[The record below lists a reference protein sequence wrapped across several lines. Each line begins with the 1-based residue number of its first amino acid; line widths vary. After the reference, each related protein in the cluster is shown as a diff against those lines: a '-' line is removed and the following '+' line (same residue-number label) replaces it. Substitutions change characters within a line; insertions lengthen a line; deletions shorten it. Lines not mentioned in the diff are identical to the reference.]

1 MKTKILLVGGFEE
14 TRYLAH
20 SLLEKGYRVTAINVD
35 REQCES
41 LAIIKGLHVFQG
53 DGSKPY
59 VLEDA
64 NAGNMD
70 VAIALS
76 QYDDANLVIC
86 ELCKKQFHVK
96 KTVALISDPE
106 KTEFFRM
113 MGVDS
118 VVCATT
124 AISSII
130 EQQALMNDLNTVMP
144 LGSHIQVAELVI
156 TGDAPS
162 IGRKLWEIELPK
174 AVIVG
179 CIVRGEQ
186 SMIPRGDTRIMKD
199 DKLILIVSDEDRQAA
214 FRALAGEKV

>member
-20 SLLEKGYRVTAINVD
+20 SLLDKGYRVTAINED

-106 KTEFFRM
+106 KTEFFRNY
-113 MGVDS
+113 GYRLPI
-118 VVCATT
+118 
-124 AISSII
+124 ISNKYPPFPFL
-130 EQQALMNDLNTVMP
+130 EPEN
-144 LGSHIQVAELVI
+144 
-156 TGDAPS
+156 
-162 IGRKLWEIELPK
+162 
-174 AVIVG
+174 
-179 CIVRGEQ
+179 
-186 SMIPRGDTRIMKD
+186 
-199 DKLILIVSDEDRQAA
+199 
-214 FRALAGEKV
+214 

>member
-1 MKTKILLVGGFEE
+1 MKTRILLVGGFEE
-14 TRYLAH
+14 TRFLAH
-20 SLLEKGYRVTAINVD
+20 SLLRKGYRVTVINED
-35 REQCES
+35 RDQCES
-41 LAIIKGLHVFQG
+41 LAAIKGLQVFQG

-64 NAGNMD
+64 NAANTD
-70 VAIALS
+70 IAIALS
-76 QYDDANLVIC
+76 EYDDANLVIC
-86 ELCKKQFHVK
+86 ELCKKQFHVG

-124 AISSII
+124 TISSII

-144 LGSHIQVAELVI
+144 LGSHVQVAQLIVPA
-156 TGDAPS
+156 DAPS
-162 IGRKLWEIELPK
+162 VGRKLWEIELPK

-199 DKLILIVSDEDRQAA
+199 DRLILIVSDDDRESA
-214 FRALAGEKV
+214 FRALAGELV